1 MGKSILLGPLF
12 YFALFSTFSVGQTA
26 TPSEGSLKDKY
37 HVIQVEKFDIQP
49 GVELPPDYLASLPQ
63 EVVHELKESKK
74 FSEVLAA
81 GENPTDEKT
90 PVLCLTG
97 TITGFDQG
105 SRGKRYLGVGIGAA
119 RIFVTLHYLD
129 RTSGQLVFED
139 KVIGTLSGGLFG
151 GDSKGVVRE
160 LARTVAVTTKLVLL
174 RNPADLNNVMTTP
187 PSSLTGG
194 TTDRQ
199 VLAIKA
205 SDLTGAEKK
214 LNELA
219 DAGYRLTDFR
229 ITGSRGADVTME
241 KSAVPP
247 QTYRYLLVHALST
260 GNVQKNMNK
269 GAADGYR
276 LSPHTLAAL
285 SGFALLMEKP
295 PTPAATRYEYRFLK
309 SMRESNAEKNLTE
322 AQTEGFVPVET
333 AQILGV
339 YVVIAEKANTSQ
351 ESAVH

>member
-1 MGKSILLGPLF
+1 MRKAILVVLF
-12 YFALFSTFSVGQTA
+12 SCIALFSTFAVSQTA
-26 TPSEGSLKDKY
+26 NTNDTLKDRY
-37 HVIQVEKFDIQP
+37 HVLLVENFDIQP
-49 GVELPPDYLASLPQ
+49 GVDLPPDYVAALPQ

-81 GENPTDEKT
+81 GENPSDEKT
-90 PVLCLTG
+90 PVLRLTG

-119 RIFVTLHYLD
+119 RIFVTLHYFD
-129 RTSGQLVFED
+129 RASGQVVFED
-139 KVIGTLSGGLFG
+139 KVIGTLSGGVFG

-160 LARTVAVTTKLVLL
+160 LARTVAVTTKLALL
-174 RNPADLNNVMTTP
+174 RNPSDPNHVVTA
-187 PSSLTGG
+187 PSSTATEG

-205 SDLTGAEKK
+205 SDLSGAQQR

-219 DAGYRLTDFR
+219 AAGYRLIDFK

-247 QTYRYLLVHALST
+247 QTYQYLLVHALSS

-285 SGFALLMEKP
+285 SGFALIMEKP
-295 PTPAATRYEYRFLK
+295 PTPAQTRYEYRFLR
-309 SMRESNAEKNLTE
+309 SMRESNAEKNITE
-322 AQTEGFVPVET
+322 AQAEGFVPVET

-339 YVVIAEKANTSQ
+339 YVIIAEKGSTSL
-351 ESAVH
+351 ESSVH